1 MNLRLRKKLALG
13 EFVEYGFDIT
23 GTWSPS
29 DTDVDALIDAF
40 DERGFLFAGTF
51 GDKLDVFLTVCA
63 CRNRSG
69 RRCSRVGTTDADRD
83 VARRL
88 LEQRGVAN
96 IVVGPLVDANRVEF

>member
-1 MNLRLRKKLALG
+1 MNRRLRKKLALG

-51 GDKLDVFLTVCA
+51 GDKLGHSIRIGVEYNTLVGVPKKPAHHVGAHPSKTDHSELHS
-63 CRNRSG
+63 RNFF
-69 RRCSRVGTTDADRD
+69 
-83 VARRL
+83 
-88 LEQRGVAN
+88 E
-96 IVVGPLVDANRVEF
+96 VD